1 MMIKFKLLSKD
12 AKVPTKNL
20 VTDLGY
26 DLYASEDTILKEGEI
41 TMVNTAIA
49 MQLPQWFG
57 AIIKDRSSCAS
68 LGLTTHAGVIDN
80 GYNGEIKVLMRY
92 IPSKKVKEV
101 DFLDDDENAKFIEK
115 HSNNLPHLT
124 ISQRSFCELK
134 TNRYFIKKG
143 DKIAQF
149 IPVKTEHF
157 DTEVVTYLDETQ
169 RGDKGFGSSGK

>member
-1 MMIKFKLLSKD
+1 MKIKFKLLSEG

-20 VTDLGY
+20 TTDLGY
-26 DLYASEDTILKEGEI
+26 DLYASEDIILEEGKI

-49 MQLPQWFG
+49 MQLPEWYG

-80 GYNGEIKVLMRY
+80 GYNGEVKVLMRY
-92 IPSKKVKEV
+92 IPSKKVREYHSSSEEDKI
-101 DFLDDDENAKFIEK
+101 KFIEK
-115 HSNNLPHLT
+115 HGNNFPFLEHHFRTDLY
-124 ISQRSFCELK
+124 I
-134 TNRYFIKKG
+134 IKKG

-149 IPVKTEHF
+149 IPVKIEHF
-157 DTEVVTYLDETQ
+157 ETEVVTDLDETQ